1 MIDFEIAVKQ
11 EFKYVFLEIVV
22 RGCRIFFKRLF
33 CLILIPMAKMD
44 GECINLQNAQLN
56 QIALRPNIGAEKAN
70 RFSKVFEATFF

>member
-1 MIDFEIAVKQ
+1 
-11 EFKYVFLEIVV
+11 
-22 RGCRIFFKRLF
+22 
-33 CLILIPMAKMD
+33 MAKMD